1 MTSTP
6 TSRPAA
12 ATSPGRGSRAGRAA
26 RAARDAR
33 IGRAGRTLRALV
45 ATSAVAALAACTGVT
60 YAETPVPAPPT
71 APATS
76 APAAPAPATCSNP
89 LQTYDPLP
97 SIPASSDISDETTRR
112 ILKRGYLV
120 VGVSADTYLFG
131 SRNPLTGRIEGFD
144 IDLAK
149 AVAGSLFG
157 NPDKIRLRVIT
168 AADRI
173 PLLQQREVDMV
184 ARNMTIT
191 CDRWEQVAFS
201 AEYYHSGQK
210 VLVARGNPARTL
222 ADLKGQRVCAPR
234 DTSTMANLKKVNGPV
249 PVAAATHTGCL
260 ALFQQGKVEA
270 ITGDDIVLA
279 GLAAQDPYA
288 VVTSAPAISS
298 EPYGLAFNRADTY
311 LVRYVNRLLADLMS
325 DGRWTAIYD
334 RWLRRVLGPA
344 PSPPK
349 AVYGRS

>member
-1 MTSTP
+1 MT
-6 TSRPAA
+6 TSPQHASAPSPAA
-12 ATSPGRGSRAGRAA
+12 RPDRRGGARRTHRNRRTHRTA
-26 RAARDAR
+26 RA
-33 IGRAGRTLRALV
+33 LL
-45 ATSAVAALAACTGVT
+45 ATAALASLTACTGVT
-60 YAETPVPAPPT
+60 YAETPVPTPPAAPSG
-71 APATS
+71 S
-76 APAAPAPATCSNP
+76 APAPTPPVTCDNP

-97 SIPASSDISDETTRR
+97 SIPARSAITDKTVRT
-112 ILKRGYLV
+112 ILDHGHLV

-131 SRNPLTGRIEGFD
+131 SRNPLSGEIEGFD
-144 IDLAK
+144 IDIAK
-149 AVAGSLFG
+149 AVAGSLLG
-157 NPDKIRLRVIT
+157 DPGKIRLRVIT

-173 PLLQQREVDMV
+173 PLLEKRQIDMV

-191 CDRWEQVAFS
+191 CDRWQHVAFS

-210 VLVARGNPARTL
+210 VLVAKGNPAKTL
-222 ADLKGQRVCAPR
+222 EDLKGQRVCAPAG
-234 DTSTMANLKKVNGPV
+234 TSSLTNLKKVNGPI
-249 PVAAATHTGCL
+249 PVTAATHTGCL

-288 VVTSAPAISS
+288 VVTSAPAISD

-311 LVRYVNRLLADLMS
+311 LVRYVNRLLADMMT

-334 RWLRRVLGPA
+334 RWLRSVLGKAPA
-344 PSPPK
+344 PPK